1 MMVTSAVISQKSVDI
16 LTTLFLLLFS
26 ALLFSVLKI
35 IEEE

>member
-26 ALLFSVLKI
+26 ALLFSVLKVL
-35 IEEE
+35 EEE